1 VAEPYKPGD
10 LGAIAQLRAG
20 FLPRRMLQLFVG
32 LVLYGWTMAM
42 LVQADLG
49 LDPWDV
55 FHQGV
60 AGRVGLTFGQVVIV
74 TGAFVLLGWLPLR
87 QKPGVG
93 TVANVIVIGL
103 AADLG
108 IALMQRPDSWV
119 WQCVLMIGG
128 IVGNGLAGALYIG
141 AHLGT
146 GPRDGLWVGL
156 VRTIGLSVRLWRTV
170 IEVTVLVVG
179 FILGG
184 TVGVG
189 TVLYAIAIGPIVQ
202 FFLPLVQARL
212 RTPEK

>member
-1 VAEPYKPGD
+1 
-10 LGAIAQLRAG
+10 
-20 FLPRRMLQLFVG
+20 MLQLFVG
-32 LVLYGWTMAM
+32 LVLYSWTMAM

-55 FHQGV
+55 FHQGI

-108 IALMQRPDSWV
+108 IALMQRPDPRV
-119 WQCVLMIGG
+119 WQ
-128 IVGNGLAGALYIG
+128 
-141 AHLGT
+141 
-146 GPRDGLWVGL
+146 RDGLWVCM
-156 VRTIGLSVRLWRTV
+156 VRTIGLRVRLWV
-170 IEVTVLVVG
+170 PVFEVTVRVVG
-179 FILGG
+179 FILGV

-189 TVLYAIAIGPIVQ
+189 TVLCAIAIGPIVK
-202 FFLPLVQARL
+202 FFLPLVQAGLRRL
-212 RTPEK
+212 EK

>member
-1 VAEPYKPGD
+1 
-10 LGAIAQLRAG
+10 
-20 FLPRRMLQLFVG
+20 MLQLFVG

-103 AADLG
+103 AEDLG
-108 IALMQRPDSWV
+108 IAVMQRPDSWV
-119 WQCVLMIGG
+119 WQCTLMIGG
-128 IVGNGLAGALYIG
+128 IVGNGLDGAMY
-141 AHLGT
+141 H
-146 GPRDGLWVGL
+146 V
-156 VRTIGLSVRLWRTV
+156 TINGSSPVM
-170 IEVTVLVVG
+170 
-179 FILGG
+179 
-184 TVGVG
+184 
-189 TVLYAIAIGPIVQ
+189 
-202 FFLPLVQARL
+202 RL
-212 RTPEK
+212 RVCLV

>member
-1 VAEPYKPGD
+1 
-10 LGAIAQLRAG
+10 
-20 FLPRRMLQLFVG
+20 
-32 LVLYGWTMAM
+32 

-108 IALMQRPDSWV
+108 IAVMQRPDSWV
-119 WQCVLMIGG
+119 WQCLLMIGG

-141 AHLGT
+141 RHLRT
-146 GPRDGLWVGL
+146 WERDGNRGGL
-156 VRTIGLSVRLWRTV
+156 VSHVCTGVRRWYTV
-170 IEVTVLVVG
+170 
-179 FILGG
+179 
-184 TVGVG
+184 
-189 TVLYAIAIGPIVQ
+189 
-202 FFLPLVQARL
+202 
-212 RTPEK
+212 